1 MRRNAW
7 RAWAVVLVA
16 VPLGV
21 LAAPAGAASRDD
33 GTYAV
38 SSPDRTIRVR
48 VRLDDEGRAVYGVT
62 HHGAPVLA
70 DSALGFH
77 FQGAPPL
84 AADLAVRSVR
94 RDRHDA
100 AWRPVWGEYKTI
112 RNHYNELSLDLR
124 EQVAPHR
131 ALQVVF
137 RVFDDGVGFRYVL
150 PRQRAMDRFAITSE
164 DTSFRFAD
172 DFTAWWIPAQ
182 FGSGSGDEE
191 LWRRT
196 PISEM
201 DAAATPVTI
210 DAGEAGYVTLHE
222 AALVDYAAMNV
233 APVVDEEA
241 TAPALRSS
249 LVALPDGVKVRGTA
263 PHASPWRTLVIGD
276 TPGDL
281 IESTLELNLNPRCAI
296 CDEDTSWI
304 KPGKYVGV
312 WWEMHKGVSEWAVGT
327 ALPHGATTQN
337 AKRYIDFAARHR
349 IPYVLTEGWNEGWA
363 DRYTE
368 QDFLTP
374 TPDFDLREVVAY
386 AHRKGVNWLA
396 HNETGG
402 NASNYSHQI
411 EAAYSLYERLGVPGV
426 KTGYAGGT
434 SINGVS
440 HNHYDQAMVN
450 HYRDT
455 IRRAA
460 RHHLMVEGHEIIKDT
475 GERRTYPNI
484 MTREAVR
491 GMEWEAWSEGNP
503 PEHLVNL
510 PFTRLVS
517 GPMSYT
523 PGIFDVT
530 WDPGGP
536 GRPPWR
542 TLEDTRVHSTRAAQL
557 ALYPVYFSGLQ
568 MMADIPEHYEGQ
580 PELEFLERVPTTWDD
595 TKVINGQIGDYVTV
609 ARRSGQDWFIGSL
622 TDEQDESL
630 PIPLRFLDS
639 RAPYV
644 ANIYGDAPATDLD
657 TNPNQVQITR
667 LIVTRRDTLIASMAA
682 GGGQAVQLTPAT
694 RQDTR
699 TLPRCG
705 ASTPLCRPPGESRSH

>member
-1 MRRNAW
+1 MFRRSA
-7 RAWAVVLVA
+7 LVA
-16 VPLGV
+16 VLVTVPWA
-21 LAAPAGAASRDD
+21 LAPPAGAADREEAA
-33 GTYAV
+33 YAV
-38 SSPDRTIRVR
+38 SSPDHRIRVEL
-48 VRLDDEGRAVYGVT
+48 RLDEEGRALYDVS
-62 HHGAPVLA
+62 HNRAPLIS

-77 FQGAPPL
+77 FDSGAPL
-84 AADLAVRSVR
+84 ASDLAVRSVR

-100 AWRPVWGEYKTI
+100 VWRPVWGEYKTI
-112 RNHYNELSLDLR
+112 RNRYNELTVELR
-124 EQVAPHR
+124 EQVAPRR
-131 ALQVVF
+131 AVQVVF

-164 DTSFRFAD
+164 DTEFKFAG

-182 FGSGSGDEE
+182 FGPGSGDEE
-191 LWRRT
+191 LWRQT

-210 DAGEAGYVTLHE
+210 DAGDAGYATLHE
-222 AALVDYAAMNV
+222 ADLIDYAAMNV

-241 TAPALRSS
+241 AVPALRSS
-249 LVALPDGVKVRGTA
+249 LVALPDGIKVRGTA

-281 IESTLELNLNPRCAI
+281 IESTLTLNLNPRCAI
-296 CDEDTSWI
+296 CERDTSWI

-312 WWEMHKGVSEWAVGT
+312 WWEIHKGQSDWAPGAT
-327 ALPHGATTQN
+327 LPHGATTQN
-337 AKRYIDFAARHR
+337 AKRYIDFAARHG
-349 IPYVLTEGWNEGWA
+349 IPYVLTEGWNVGWA

-368 QDFLTP
+368 QDFVTP

-386 AHRKGVNWLA
+386 AKRKGVDWLA

-402 NASNYSHQI
+402 NASNYIDQI
-411 EAAYSLYERLGVPGV
+411 ERAFSLYERLGVPGV

-434 SINGVS
+434 TIDGVE

-460 RHHLMVEGHEIIKDT
+460 RHHLIVEGHEIIKDT

-484 MTREAVR
+484 VTREAVR

-510 PFTRLVS
+510 PFTRMVS

-523 PGIFDVT
+523 PGVFDVT

-542 TLEDTRVHSTRAAQL
+542 TLERTRVHSTRAAQM
-557 ALYPVYFSGLQ
+557 ALYPVYLSGLQ
-568 MMADIPEHYEGQ
+568 MLADIPENYEGQ
-580 PELEFLERVPTTWDD
+580 PELEFLERVPATWDD
-595 TKVINGQIGDYVTV
+595 TEVVNGQIGDYVTV
-609 ARRSGQDWFIGSL
+609 ARRSGRSWFAGSL
-622 TDEQDESL
+622 ADEQDETLSV
-630 PIPLRFLDS
+630 PLRFLD
-639 RAPYV
+639 RRTRYV
-644 ANIYGDAPATDLD
+644 ANVYGDAPATDLE

-667 LIVTRRDTLIASMAA
+667 LIVTSRDTLIASMAP
-682 GGGQAVQLTPAT
+682 GGGQAVELRPASA
-694 RQDTR
+694 QDER

-705 ASTPLCRPPGESRSH
+705 ASTPLCEAAG